1 MAIKEY
7 TYLNTSSFI
16 TVIGVIIV
24 ILVIFKIVRDVR
36 QMTYNKEEK
45 QKSSR
50 EVPMCPD
57 YFEIVVNNKCRN
69 IHKLGKC
76 GHNNDIDFND
86 ESFSDRRVG
95 DVMKCRYAKACDL
108 SWEGVDK
115 LC

>member
-45 QKSSR
+45 QK
-50 EVPMCPD
+50 
-57 YFEIVVNNKCRN
+57 I
-69 IHKLGKC
+69 I
-76 GHNNDIDFND
+76 
-86 ESFSDRRVG
+86 
-95 DVMKCRYAKACDL
+95 
-108 SWEGVDK
+108 
-115 LC
+115 